1 VAILRLGINAI
12 NKISN
17 SAPEGK
23 IIDSYAQR
31 LPFKFDINQ
40 IDSKD
45 KFPADKQKI
54 YEGEL
59 LLKSVQK
66 SDFVIALEEKG
77 KQFTSVEFASYIT
90 KTSRPI
96 VFIIGG
102 AYGLSDEVR
111 NRADLI
117 LSLGKITMP
126 HALARVV
133 LVEQIYRAYTIDK
146 NHPYHK

>member
-1 VAILRLGINAI
+1 VAILKLAINAI
-12 NKISN
+12 SKISP
-17 SAPEGK
+17 SSSEGE
-23 IIDSYAQR
+23 IISSYIKR
-31 LPFKFDINQ
+31 LPFKFELNQ

-45 KFPADKQKI
+45 KFPVDKQKI

-59 LLKSVQK
+59 LLKSVSK
-66 SDFVIALEEKG
+66 NVFVIALEEKG
-77 KQFTSVEFASYIT
+77 KQFTSREFSNYIS
-90 KTSRPI
+90 KIEQPI

-111 NRADLI
+111 NRANLI

-133 LVEQIYRAYTIDK
+133 LVEQLYRAYTIDK